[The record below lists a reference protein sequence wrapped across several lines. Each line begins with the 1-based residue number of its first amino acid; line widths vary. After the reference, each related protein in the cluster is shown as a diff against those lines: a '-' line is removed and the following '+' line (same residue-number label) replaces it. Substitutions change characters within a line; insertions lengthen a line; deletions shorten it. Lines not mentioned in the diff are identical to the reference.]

1 MSRRGEAHRLPGIAE
16 DAVGD
21 DDKGEIERAAAEALA
36 AANAWRGEPWY
47 EPADLEL
54 TLRFGGDEAPAVA
67 GWRARLANVEV
78 SGANTAVIALE
89 MVRDGFANSAASHR
103 AKR

>member
-1 MSRRGEAHRLPGIAE
+1 MDTSEKESIQ
-16 DAVGD
+16 
-21 DDKGEIERAAAEALA
+21 RAATEALT
-36 AANAWRGEPWY
+36 AANAWRGERWY

-54 TLRFGGDEAPAVA
+54 TLRFGGDETPAVA
-67 GWRARLANVEV
+67 GWQAQLGDVQV

-89 MVRDGFANSAASHR
+89 MVRDVFASSAANGG

>member
-1 MSRRGEAHRLPGIAE
+1 MSRRGQARRLPGNAE

-21 DDKGEIERAAAEALA
+21 EEKGEIERAAREALE
-36 AANAWRGEPWY
+36 AANAWRGERWY

-54 TLRFGGDEAPAVA
+54 TVRFGGDEAPAVA
-67 GWRARLANVEV
+67 GWQARLGNVEV

-89 MVRDGFANSAASHR
+89 MVRDVFAHSAASR
-103 AKR
+103 GAKR